1 MPYNSAEIMTRRNAL
16 QHVPDEDIPRFV
28 QGIYKRVL
36 SERKLL
42 VILCVVGL
50 LLIGAAADEVASGA
64 LA

>member
-1 MPYNSAEIMTRRNAL
+1 MTRRNAL

-42 VILCVVGL
+42 AILCVVGL
-50 LLIGAAADEVASGA
+50 LLIGAAAAEVASGA